1 MSDPILFKDLPMGN
15 VYRVRSEPT
24 DWWMKVPDGAILVNE
39 DGSVHPQWKAL
50 GVAPTRDDLPCFPS
64 ENTVGWLRLNTFLEF
79 LDRSAEQNRILL
91 REAMKPWMERLDY
104 IRMLQRVALDDLT
117 VLDGKRP

>member
-1 MSDPILFKDLPMGN
+1 MSEPILFKDLPMGS
-15 VYRVRSEPT
+15 VYRVRVNPT
-24 DWWMKVPDGAILVNE
+24 EWWMRVPDGAILVNE

-104 IRMLQRVALDDLT
+104 IRLLQRAALDDLT
-117 VLDGKRP
+117 AMKE